1 VGEDEAGRVL
11 SPGAFFLVT
20 VGGARCLN
28 VIEIA
33 LRSFFQSENM
43 GIQNVKW
50 VDSGLAAALSEDTVR
65 TSD

>member
-20 VGGARCLN
+20 VGGARCL
-28 VIEIA
+28 VFEIA
-33 LRSFFQSENM
+33 LRSFFQSENYGNSERQM
-43 GIQNVKW
+43 